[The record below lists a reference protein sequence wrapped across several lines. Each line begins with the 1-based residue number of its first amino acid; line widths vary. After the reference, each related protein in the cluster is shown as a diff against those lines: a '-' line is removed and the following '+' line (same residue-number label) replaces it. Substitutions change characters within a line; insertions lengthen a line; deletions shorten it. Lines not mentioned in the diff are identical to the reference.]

1 MKPGKINIFKIL
13 CVLANQMGLVL
24 ALFIRIR
31 TGNTIPG
38 IEHAAKSLPNTKE
51 LANIQTI
58 RIHRTKITRFMV
70 RFIPNTTGKV
80 RTPAFLSPIRSSPSY
95 NISLGKL
102 IQNIKEAGK
111 TEFLRLRKAAEAIAP
126 TINVIE
132 SSKATAI
139 LPIKG
144 RFFKKGVY
152 MTSRKVEA
160 NPIVNK
166 FQLIH
171 KSMLLP
177 TIKSKIAICNTSFFV
192 SFPEGINL
200 SGLLISSAVTSK

>member
-1 MKPGKINIFKIL
+1 M
-13 CVLANQMGLVL
+13 
-24 ALFIRIR
+24 
-31 TGNTIPG
+31 PG
-38 IEHAAKSLPNTKE
+38 IEHAAKSLPKTKE
-51 LANIQTI
+51 LAKIHTI
-58 RIHRTKITRFMV
+58 RTHKTKIARCMV
-70 RFIPNTTGKV
+70 RLIPNITGKV
-80 RTPAFLSPIRSSPSY
+80 RNPAFLSPIRSSPSF
-95 NISLGKL
+95 NISLGRL

-111 TEFLRLRKAAEAIAP
+111 TEFFRLRKAAEAMAP

-132 SSKATAI
+132 SSRATAI

-166 FQLIH
+166 FQSIH
-171 KSMLLP
+171 KNMILP
-177 TIKSKIAICNTSFFV
+177 TIKSKIAICNTFFFV

-200 SGLLISSAVTSK
+200 SGLLIASAVTSK